1 MYKRQTLGS
10 RVSPKECIPKISRA
24 TVCETK
30 PQDERVQ
37 TRTAGAGCV
46 ASANDLAELMN
57 QMPQHNGMWLRRDAL
72 GAILYIS
79 QRCPSRPRQRLLRA
93 PGYSWCSD
101 GVLMCKFLAAFFYQP
116 KFQIFQVGPAEASLS

>member
-1 MYKRQTLGS
+1 MCTLGS
-10 RVSPKECIPKISRA
+10 SVSPKECIPKISRA

-72 GAILYIS
+72 GASIS
-79 QRCPSRPRQRLLRA
+79 RGNQRNPEEGRRYLVPGRIYQLLV
-93 PGYSWCSD
+93 C
-101 GVLMCKFLAAFFYQP
+101 
-116 KFQIFQVGPAEASLS
+116 